1 MSWNCAQLEQRL
13 EDYLEGR
20 LTPAEQA
27 AADAHARACPRC
39 AEWGDARRAAL
50 WLRQLEVLEAPPG
63 LETRILALTV
73 TPPPKESAWAVLDR
87 GWRALMQPRFAL
99 SLAAAIV
106 SLTLVFN
113 AFGVRA
119 GDLRAADLNPVN
131 IYRGL
136 ERQTQLTYGR
146 TVRFLNDLRL
156 VYEIRSRLEERGA
169 TGEQQPRSTPPQ
181 KPDQPK
187 PKNEKKPENSSDK
200 GRAPLVLAFQGL
212 GGLGELR

>member
-1 MSWNCAQLEQRL
+1 MNWDCTQLDARL

-20 LTPAEQA
+20 LAPAEQT
-27 AADAHARACPRC
+27 AADAHARACARC
-39 AEWGDARRAAL
+39 AEWSDARRAAL
-50 WLRQLEVLEAPPG
+50 WLRQLETLETPPG

-73 TPPPKESAWAVLDR
+73 AQPPKESAWAALDR

-99 SLAAAIV
+99 SLGAAIV
-106 SLTLVFN
+106 SLTLVLN

-119 GDLRAADLNPVN
+119 GDIRAADLNPVN

-156 VYEIRSRLEERGA
+156 VYEIRSRLEERA
-169 TGEQQPRSTPPQ
+169 APGEEPNPTTTPN
-181 KPDQPK
+181 PDQPK

-200 GRAPLVLAFQGL
+200 GRAPAVLAVRLL
-212 GGLGELR
+212 GSLGELR